1 MSIQFLSRTAI
12 RPPMKFPPAL
22 QKYITQR
29 LAQLAASAA
38 QVMRT
43 NAPRDDGE
51 LIAGIRSSGTRVQ
64 STAPHSTIT
73 EWGAGKK
80 MPKQRRKRGEP
91 KLSKG
96 EKRAAKKAWKAAN
109 VFVPAQP
116 FFFRS
121 IFEARDRMR

>member
-1 MSIQFLSRTAI
+1 MAIEFLKRDAI

-22 QKYITQR
+22 QKYITAR
-29 LAQLAASAA
+29 LTQLASAA
-38 QVMRT
+38 AQIMRV
-43 NAPRDDGE
+43 NAPRDEGE

-80 MPKQRRKRGEP
+80 QPKQRRKKGDP
-91 KLSKG
+91 KLTKQ
-96 EKRAAKKAWKAAN
+96 EKRAAKKAWRSAN
-109 VFVPAQP
+109 EFVPAQP